1 MNEELSALKIAIA
14 QKIIAGNH
22 IFSDLKMNLN
32 FGEIVALLGP
42 SGCGKTTLLRMICGL
57 EESSQEEIFFAN
69 DADENIGYIFQKPIL
84 YPHLNVGRNVEL
96 GIAGKLNKEEKR
108 RLVDEELEFVGL
120 EGFYQRKIDSLSGGE
135 AQRVAIAR
143 ALLAKPSLLLMDE
156 PFSSLDLKTKTR
168 ITSEVRDL
176 LKQKNIPCI
185 HVTHDPDEA
194 DIIADRVCL
203 LYTSPSPR
211 DS

>member
-1 MNEELSALKIAIA
+1 MNEELRALKIAIA

-57 EESSQEEIFFAN
+57 EESNQEEIFFAN
-69 DADENIGYIFQKPIL
+69 NADENIGYIFQKPIL

-96 GIAGKLNKEEKR
+96 GIAGKLSKEEKR
-108 RLVDEELEFVGL
+108 RLVNEELKFVGL

-168 ITSEVRDL
+168 ITSEVREL

-194 DIIADRVCL
+194 DIIADRVL
-203 LYTSPSPR
+203 SWSEITQ
-211 DS
+211 

>member
-1 MNEELSALKIAIA
+1 MNNEIKVLKIAIA
-14 QKIIAGNH
+14 KKIIAGNT
-22 IFSDLKMNLN
+22 IFSELKMDLN
-32 FGEIVALLGP
+32 FGEVIALLGP

-57 EESSQEEIFFAN
+57 EESNDNEILFAN
-69 DADENIGYIFQKPIL
+69 EVDNNIGYIFQKPIL

-96 GIAGKLNKEEKR
+96 GIGDKISKDEKR
-108 RLVDEELEFVGL
+108 KLVQEELKFVGL
-120 EGFYQRKIDSLSGGE
+120 EGFYQRKIESLSGGE

-156 PFSSLDLKTKTR
+156 PFSSLDVKTKKR
-168 ITSEVRDL
+168 ITKEVREL

-194 DIIADRVCL
+194 DIIADRVL
-203 LYTSPSPR
+203 SWSEI
-211 DS
+211 SQ

>member
-1 MNEELSALKIAIA
+1 MNDELSALKIAIA

-57 EESSQEEIFFAN
+57 EESNQEEILFAN
-69 DADENIGYIFQKPIL
+69 NVDENIGYIFQKPIL

-96 GIAGKLNKEEKR
+96 GIAGKLSKEEKR
-108 RLVDEELEFVGL
+108 RLVNEELKFVGL

-168 ITSEVRDL
+168 ITSEVREL

-194 DIIADRVCL
+194 DIIADRVL
-203 LYTSPSPR
+203 SWSEITQ
-211 DS
+211 

>member
-1 MNEELSALKIAIA
+1 MNDELSVLKIAIP
-14 QKIIAGNH
+14 QKIIAGNV
-22 IFSDLKMNLN
+22 IFSNLKMKLN
-32 FGEIVALLGP
+32 FGEIIALLGP

-57 EESSQEEIFFAN
+57 EESNQYEILFA
-69 DADENIGYIFQKPIL
+69 DDIDVNIGYIFQKPIL

-96 GIAGKLNKEEKR
+96 GIGDKLSKEEKR
-108 RLVDEELEFVGL
+108 MLVHEELKFVGL

-168 ITSEVRDL
+168 ITSEVREL

-194 DIIADRVCL
+194 DIIADRVL
-203 LYTSPSPR
+203 SWSEISR
-211 DS
+211 

>member
-194 DIIADRVCL
+194 DIIADRVL
-203 LYTSPSPR
+203 SWSEITQ
-211 DS
+211 

>member
-1 MNEELSALKIAIA
+1 MNEELRALKIAIA
-14 QKIIAGNH
+14 QKIIAGHH
-22 IFSDLKMNLN
+22 IFSDLKMNLH

-57 EESSQEEIFFAN
+57 EESNQEEILFAN
-69 DADENIGYIFQKPIL
+69 NVDENIGYIFQKPIL

-96 GIAGKLNKEEKR
+96 GIAGKLSKEEKR
-108 RLVDEELEFVGL
+108 RLVNEELKFVGL

-168 ITSEVRDL
+168 ITSEVREL

-194 DIIADRVCL
+194 DIIADRVL
-203 LYTSPSPR
+203 SWSEITQ
-211 DS
+211 

>member
-1 MNEELSALKIAIA
+1 MNDELSVLKIAIP
-14 QKIIAGNH
+14 QKIIAGNV
-22 IFSDLKMNLN
+22 IFSNLKMKLN
-32 FGEIVALLGP
+32 FGEIIALLGP

-57 EESSQEEIFFAN
+57 EESNQYEILFAN
-69 DADENIGYIFQKPIL
+69 DIDENIGYIFQKPIL

-96 GIAGKLNKEEKR
+96 GIGDKLSKEEKR
-108 RLVDEELEFVGL
+108 MLVHEELKFVGL

-168 ITSEVRDL
+168 ITSEVREL

-194 DIIADRVCL
+194 DIIADRVL
-203 LYTSPSPR
+203 SWSEI
-211 DS
+211 SQ

>member
-22 IFSDLKMNLN
+22 IFSDLNMNLN

-57 EESSQEEIFFAN
+57 EESNQEEILFAN
-69 DADENIGYIFQKPIL
+69 NADENIGYIFQKPIL

-96 GIAGKLNKEEKR
+96 GIAGKLSKEEKR
-108 RLVDEELEFVGL
+108 RLVDEELKFVGL
-120 EGFYQRKIDSLSGGE
+120 EGFYQRNIDSLSGGE

-168 ITSEVRDL
+168 ITSEVREL

-194 DIIADRVCL
+194 DIIADRVL
-203 LYTSPSPR
+203 SWSEITQ
-211 DS
+211 

>member
-1 MNEELSALKIAIA
+1 MNEEPRALKIAIA

-22 IFSDLKMNLN
+22 IFSDLTMNLN

-57 EESSQEEIFFAN
+57 EESNQEEILFAN
-69 DADENIGYIFQKPIL
+69 NADENIGYIFQKPIL

-96 GIAGKLNKEEKR
+96 GIAGKLSKEEKR
-108 RLVDEELEFVGL
+108 RLVNEELKFVGL

-168 ITSEVRDL
+168 ITSEVREL
-176 LKQKNIPCI
+176 LKQKNIPSI

-194 DIIADRVCL
+194 DIIADRVL
-203 LYTSPSPR
+203 SWSEITQ
-211 DS
+211 

>member
-96 GIAGKLNKEEKR
+96 GIAGKLSKEEKR
-108 RLVDEELEFVGL
+108 RLVNEELKFVGL

-168 ITSEVRDL
+168 ITSEVREL

-194 DIIADRVCL
+194 DIIADRVL
-203 LYTSPSPR
+203 SWSEITQ
-211 DS
+211 

>member
-57 EESSQEEIFFAN
+57 EESNQEEIFFAN
-69 DADENIGYIFQKPIL
+69 DVDENIGYIFQKPIL

-96 GIAGKLNKEEKR
+96 GIAGKLSREEKR
-108 RLVDEELEFVGL
+108 RLVDEELKFVGL
-120 EGFYQRKIDSLSGGE
+120 EGFYQRRIDSLSGGE

-168 ITSEVRDL
+168 ITSEVREL

-194 DIIADRVCL
+194 DIIADRVL
-203 LYTSPSPR
+203 SWSEITQ
-211 DS
+211 

>member
-185 HVTHDPDEA
+185 HVTHDPVEA
-194 DIIADRVCL
+194 DIIADRVL
-203 LYTSPSPR
+203 SWSEITQ
-211 DS
+211 

>member
-57 EESSQEEIFFAN
+57 EESNQEEIFFAN
-69 DADENIGYIFQKPIL
+69 DVDENIGYIFQKPIL

-96 GIAGKLNKEEKR
+96 GIAGKLSREEKR
-108 RLVDEELEFVGL
+108 RLVDEELKFVGL

-156 PFSSLDLKTKTR
+156 PFSSLDLNTKTR
-168 ITSEVRDL
+168 ITSEVREL

-194 DIIADRVCL
+194 DIIADRVL
-203 LYTSPSPR
+203 SWSEITQ
-211 DS
+211 

>member
-69 DADENIGYIFQKPIL
+69 DVDENIGYIFQKPIL

-96 GIAGKLNKEEKR
+96 GIAGKLSKEEKR
-108 RLVDEELEFVGL
+108 RLVNEELKFVGL

-135 AQRVAIAR
+135 AQRVVIAR

-194 DIIADRVCL
+194 DIIADRVL
-203 LYTSPSPR
+203 SWSEITQ
-211 DS
+211 

>member
-1 MNEELSALKIAIA
+1 MNDELSVLKIAIP
-14 QKIIAGNH
+14 QKIIAGNV
-22 IFSDLKMNLN
+22 IFSNLKMKLN
-32 FGEIVALLGP
+32 FGEIIALLGP

-57 EESSQEEIFFAN
+57 EESNQYEILFAN
-69 DADENIGYIFQKPIL
+69 DIDEHIGYIFQKPIL

-96 GIAGKLNKEEKR
+96 GIGDKLSKEEKR
-108 RLVDEELEFVGL
+108 MLVHEELKFVGL

-168 ITSEVRDL
+168 ITSEVREL

-194 DIIADRVCL
+194 DIIADRVL
-203 LYTSPSPR
+203 SWSEI
-211 DS
+211 SQ

>member
-1 MNEELSALKIAIA
+1 MNEELRALKIAIA

-57 EESSQEEIFFAN
+57 EESNQEEILFAN
-69 DADENIGYIFQKPIL
+69 NVDENIGYIFQKPIL

-96 GIAGKLNKEEKR
+96 GIAGKLSKEEKR
-108 RLVDEELEFVGL
+108 RLVDEELKFVGL

-168 ITSEVRDL
+168 ITSEVREL

-194 DIIADRVCL
+194 DIIADRVL
-203 LYTSPSPR
+203 SWSEITQ
-211 DS
+211 

>member
-69 DADENIGYIFQKPIL
+69 DADENIGYIFQKTIL

-96 GIAGKLNKEEKR
+96 GIAGKLSREEKE
-108 RLVDEELEFVGL
+108 DWW
-120 EGFYQRKIDSLSGGE
+120 
-135 AQRVAIAR
+135 
-143 ALLAKPSLLLMDE
+143 
-156 PFSSLDLKTKTR
+156 TR
-168 ITSEVRDL
+168 
-176 LKQKNIPCI
+176 N
-185 HVTHDPDEA
+185 
-194 DIIADRVCL
+194 
-203 LYTSPSPR
+203 
-211 DS
+211 

>member
-57 EESSQEEIFFAN
+57 EESNQEEILFAN
-69 DADENIGYIFQKPIL
+69 NADENIGYIFQKPIL

-96 GIAGKLNKEEKR
+96 GIAGKLSKEEKR
-108 RLVDEELEFVGL
+108 RLVNEELKFVGL

-168 ITSEVRDL
+168 ITSEVREL

-194 DIIADRVCL
+194 DIIADRVL
-203 LYTSPSPR
+203 SWSEITQ
-211 DS
+211 

>member
-69 DADENIGYIFQKPIL
+69 DVDENIGYIFQKPIL

-96 GIAGKLNKEEKR
+96 GIAGKLSKEEKR
-108 RLVDEELEFVGL
+108 RLVNEELKFVGL

-135 AQRVAIAR
+135 AQRVVIAR

-156 PFSSLDLKTKTR
+156 PFSSLDLNTKTR
-168 ITSEVRDL
+168 ITSEVREL

-194 DIIADRVCL
+194 DIIADRVL
-203 LYTSPSPR
+203 SWSEITQ
-211 DS
+211 

>member
-14 QKIIAGNH
+14 QKIIAGHH
-22 IFSDLKMNLN
+22 IFSDLKMNLH

-57 EESSQEEIFFAN
+57 EESNQEEILFAN
-69 DADENIGYIFQKPIL
+69 NADENIGYIFQKPIL

-96 GIAGKLNKEEKR
+96 GIAGKLSKEEKR
-108 RLVDEELEFVGL
+108 RLVDEELKFVGL

-168 ITSEVRDL
+168 ITSEVREL

-194 DIIADRVCL
+194 DIIADRVL
-203 LYTSPSPR
+203 SWSEITQ
-211 DS
+211 

>member
-57 EESSQEEIFFAN
+57 EESNQEEILFAN
-69 DADENIGYIFQKPIL
+69 NADENIGYIFQKPIL

-96 GIAGKLNKEEKR
+96 GIAGKLSKEEKR
-108 RLVDEELEFVGL
+108 RLVNEELKFVGL

-156 PFSSLDLKTKTR
+156 PFSSLDLNTKTR
-168 ITSEVRDL
+168 ITSEVREL

-194 DIIADRVCL
+194 DIIADRVL
-203 LYTSPSPR
+203 SWSEITQ
-211 DS
+211 

>member
-1 MNEELSALKIAIA
+1 MNEELRALKIAIA

-57 EESSQEEIFFAN
+57 EESNQEEILFAN
-69 DADENIGYIFQKPIL
+69 NVDENIGYIFQKPIL

-96 GIAGKLNKEEKR
+96 GIAGKLSREEKR
-108 RLVDEELEFVGL
+108 RLVDEELKFVGL
-120 EGFYQRKIDSLSGGE
+120 EGFYQRRIDSLSGGE

-168 ITSEVRDL
+168 ITSEVREL

-194 DIIADRVCL
+194 DIIADRVL
-203 LYTSPSPR
+203 SWSEITQ
-211 DS
+211 

>member
-1 MNEELSALKIAIA
+1 MNEELNALKIAIA
-14 QKIIAGNH
+14 QKIIAGHH
-22 IFSDLKMNLN
+22 IFSDLKMNLH

-57 EESSQEEIFFAN
+57 EESDQEEILFAN
-69 DADENIGYIFQKPIL
+69 NVDENIGYIFQKPIL

-96 GIAGKLNKEEKR
+96 GIAGKLSKEEKR
-108 RLVDEELEFVGL
+108 RLVNEELKFVGL

-168 ITSEVRDL
+168 ITSEVREL

-194 DIIADRVCL
+194 DIIADRVL
-203 LYTSPSPR
+203 SWSEITQ
-211 DS
+211 

>member
-96 GIAGKLNKEEKR
+96 GIAGKLSREEKR
-108 RLVDEELEFVGL
+108 RLVDEELKFVGL

-194 DIIADRVCL
+194 DIIADRVL
-203 LYTSPSPR
+203 SWSEITQ
-211 DS
+211 

>member
-1 MNEELSALKIAIA
+1 MNDELSALKIAIA
-14 QKIIAGNH
+14 QKIIAGNY

-57 EESSQEEIFFAN
+57 EESNQEEILFAN
-69 DADENIGYIFQKPIL
+69 NADENIGYIFQKPIL

-96 GIAGKLNKEEKR
+96 GIAGKLSKEEKR
-108 RLVDEELEFVGL
+108 RLVNEELKFVGL

-168 ITSEVRDL
+168 ITSEVREL

-194 DIIADRVCL
+194 DIIADRVL
-203 LYTSPSPR
+203 SWSEITQ
-211 DS
+211 

>member
-1 MNEELSALKIAIA
+1 MNDELSVLKIAIP
-14 QKIIAGNH
+14 QKIIAGNV
-22 IFSDLKMNLN
+22 IFSNLKMKLN
-32 FGEIVALLGP
+32 FGEIIALLGP

-57 EESSQEEIFFAN
+57 EEANQYEILFAN
-69 DADENIGYIFQKPIL
+69 DIDVNIGYIFQKPIL

-96 GIAGKLNKEEKR
+96 GIGDKLSKEEKR
-108 RLVDEELEFVGL
+108 ILVHEELKFVGL

-168 ITSEVRDL
+168 ITSEVREL

-194 DIIADRVCL
+194 DIIADRVL
-203 LYTSPSPR
+203 SWSEI
-211 DS
+211 SQ

>member
-1 MNEELSALKIAIA
+1 M
-14 QKIIAGNH
+14 
-22 IFSDLKMNLN
+22 
-32 FGEIVALLGP
+32 
-42 SGCGKTTLLRMICGL
+42 
-57 EESSQEEIFFAN
+57 
-69 DADENIGYIFQKPIL
+69 
-84 YPHLNVGRNVEL
+84 EL
-96 GIAGKLNKEEKR
+96 GIGDKLSKEEKR
-108 RLVDEELEFVGL
+108 MLVHEELKFVGL

-168 ITSEVRDL
+168 ITSEVREL

-194 DIIADRVCL
+194 DIIADRVL
-203 LYTSPSPR
+203 SWSEI
-211 DS
+211 SQ

>member
-1 MNEELSALKIAIA
+1 MNEELRALKIAIA

-57 EESSQEEIFFAN
+57 EESNQEEILFAN
-69 DADENIGYIFQKPIL
+69 NVDENIGYIFQKPIL

-96 GIAGKLNKEEKR
+96 GIAGKLSKEEKR
-108 RLVDEELEFVGL
+108 RLVNEELKFVGL

-168 ITSEVRDL
+168 ITSEVREL

-194 DIIADRVCL
+194 DIIADRVL
-203 LYTSPSPR
+203 SWSEITQ
-211 DS
+211 

>member
-57 EESSQEEIFFAN
+57 EESNQEEIFFAN

-96 GIAGKLNKEEKR
+96 GIAGKLSREEKR
-108 RLVDEELEFVGL
+108 RLVDEELKFVGL

-156 PFSSLDLKTKTR
+156 PFSSLDLNTKTR

-194 DIIADRVCL
+194 DIIADRVL
-203 LYTSPSPR
+203 SWSEITQ
-211 DS
+211 

>member
-96 GIAGKLNKEEKR
+96 GIAGKLSREEKR

-143 ALLAKPSLLLMDE
+143 ALLSKPSLLLMDE

-168 ITSEVRDL
+168 ITSEVRYL

-185 HVTHDPDEA
+185 HITHDPDEA
-194 DIIADRVCL
+194 DIIADRCFRGRKL
-203 LYTSPSPR
+203 HNN
-211 DS
+211 

>member
-96 GIAGKLNKEEKR
+96 GIAGKLSREEKR

-168 ITSEVRDL
+168 ITSEVRYL

-194 DIIADRVCL
+194 DIIADRVL
-203 LYTSPSPR
+203 SWSEITQ
-211 DS
+211 

>member
-1 MNEELSALKIAIA
+1 MNEELRALKIAIA

-22 IFSDLKMNLN
+22 IISDLKMKLN

-57 EESSQEEIFFAN
+57 EESNQEEILFAN
-69 DADENIGYIFQKPIL
+69 NADENIGYIFQKPIL

-96 GIAGKLNKEEKR
+96 GIAGKLSKEEKR
-108 RLVDEELEFVGL
+108 RLVNEELKFVGL

-168 ITSEVRDL
+168 ITSEVREL

-194 DIIADRVCL
+194 DIIADRVL
-203 LYTSPSPR
+203 SWSEITQ
-211 DS
+211 

>member
-96 GIAGKLNKEEKR
+96 GIAGKLSKEEKR
-108 RLVDEELEFVGL
+108 RLVDEELKFVGL

-168 ITSEVRDL
+168 ITSEVREL

-194 DIIADRVCL
+194 DIIADRVL
-203 LYTSPSPR
+203 SWSEITQ
-211 DS
+211 

>member
-108 RLVDEELEFVGL
+108 RLVDEELKFVGL

-194 DIIADRVCL
+194 DIIADRVL
-203 LYTSPSPR
+203 SWSEITQ
-211 DS
+211 

>member
-14 QKIIAGNH
+14 QKIIAGHH
-22 IFSDLKMNLN
+22 IFSDLKMNLH

-57 EESSQEEIFFAN
+57 EESNQEEILFAN
-69 DADENIGYIFQKPIL
+69 NVDENIGYIFQKPIL

-96 GIAGKLNKEEKR
+96 GIAGKLSKEEKR
-108 RLVDEELEFVGL
+108 RLVNEELKFVGL

-168 ITSEVRDL
+168 ITSEVREL

-194 DIIADRVCL
+194 DIIADRVL
-203 LYTSPSPR
+203 SWSEITQ
-211 DS
+211 

>member
-1 MNEELSALKIAIA
+1 MNDELSVLKIAIP
-14 QKIIAGNH
+14 QKIIAGNV
-22 IFSDLKMNLN
+22 IFSNLKMKLN
-32 FGEIVALLGP
+32 FGEIIALLGP

-57 EESSQEEIFFAN
+57 EESNQYEILFAN
-69 DADENIGYIFQKPIL
+69 DIDENIGYIFQKPIL

-96 GIAGKLNKEEKR
+96 GIGDKLSKEEKR
-108 RLVDEELEFVGL
+108 ILVQEELKFVGL

-168 ITSEVRDL
+168 ITSEVREL

-194 DIIADRVCL
+194 DIIADRVL
-203 LYTSPSPR
+203 SWSEI
-211 DS
+211 SQ

>member
-14 QKIIAGNH
+14 QKIIAGHH
-22 IFSDLKMNLN
+22 IFSDLKMNLH

-57 EESSQEEIFFAN
+57 EESDQEEILFAN
-69 DADENIGYIFQKPIL
+69 NVDENIGYIFQKPIL

-96 GIAGKLNKEEKR
+96 GIAGKLSKEEKR
-108 RLVDEELEFVGL
+108 RLVDEELKFVGL

-168 ITSEVRDL
+168 ITSEVREL

-194 DIIADRVCL
+194 DIIADRVL
-203 LYTSPSPR
+203 SWSEITQ
-211 DS
+211 